1 MAPKDQLIFK
11 HLARYYDLIYS
22 WKNYYQEA
30 QRVKLLIQKY
40 KTSPGTDLLEAGCGT
55 GRHAEFLK
63 DDFSITATD
72 AHDGMLEIARS
83 RVKGVTF
90 LKVDMINLRLPQK
103 FDVVLSLF
111 SSIGYV
117 KTDRNLRR
125 TLDNFARACRPGGVV
140 IIEPWFPKAVFR
152 AGQSELTTHSSENI
166 KVARLC
172 VSKIR
177 GDTSILDMDYL
188 VGERDK
194 PTRHYTDRHELGL
207 FDNATILKYL
217 LDSHVKARFL
227 PNGFMPDRG
236 LIVGVKI

>member
-1 MAPKDQLIFK
+1 MTPKDQLIFND
-11 HLARYYDLIYS
+11 LARYYDLIYS
-22 WKNYYQEA
+22 WKNYDQEA

-40 KTSPGTDLLEAGCGT
+40 KTSPGTDLLEVACGT
-55 GRHAEFLK
+55 GRHAEFLQ

-72 AHDGMLEIARS
+72 AHEGMLEIARS

-90 LKVDMINLRLPQK
+90 LKADMISLRLPQK

-125 TLDNFARACRPGGVV
+125 TLANIGRACRPGGVV
-140 IIEPWFPKAVFR
+140 IIEPWFSKPVFR
-152 AGQSELTTHSSENI
+152 PGQSDLTTHSSDNI
-166 KVARLC
+166 KIARMC
-172 VSKIR
+172 VSRIR
-177 GDTSILDMDYL
+177 GDVSILDMDYL
-188 VGERDK
+188 VSERDK

-207 FDNATILKYL
+207 FDHDTILKYL

-236 LIVGVKI
+236 LVVGVKL